1 MIPRPHID
9 WFALAPVNS
18 LLAASA
24 LALLCAVLAPRS
36 SRKVVTATLCALGYA
51 TALGFAIA
59 LYVKSPHG
67 HGVVVDAFRRDRLTA
82 LAGDP
87 RVCHQAVARAG
98 TARKPQTGRARAS
111 WYAAA

>member
-59 LYVKSPHG
+59 LYVS
-67 HGVVVDAFRRDRLTA
+67 RRTA
-82 LAGDP
+82 TASSST
-87 RVCHQAVARAG
+87 RSAV
-98 TARKPQTGRARAS
+98 TASRS
-111 WYAAA
+111 